1 MSGSVRPETKGM
13 SMVAEGTTTARTVS
27 SSWADQIA
35 VLLATAAGAPD
46 ASAALV
52 ARHLIT
58 ADERGVDTHG
68 LVRLPVYLDRAAR
81 GELVV
86 DAVPRIVRDATAIA
100 TVDGGDG
107 FGQVA
112 AEFAMGLAIER
123 AHRAGIG
130 AVAVRRSSH
139 LGAAAA
145 YAIQA
150 TKAGC
155 VGLVLTNTQPLM
167 PAVGGADRVVGNN
180 PIAIAAPTTVGFP
193 IALDIAMSRVAAG
206 RLRIAAAAGEAI
218 PPDWAFDSA
227 GEETTDPQTA
237 LFGGGLLRPVADHK
251 GFGLAMLIDVLT
263 GALAGGAVGSGVVG
277 LDGVGAA
284 AVSHLLIAID
294 VTAFGDGD
302 GFLERVASIISEVHG
317 SARREGVD
325 RLLIPGQLEHE
336 TQQQRRRD
344 GIPYPLS
351 LFERLDALAARLGVA
366 LPPTAGRGAS

>member
-1 MSGSVRPETKGM
+1 MATEST
-13 SMVAEGTTTARTVS
+13 ATARTVS
-27 SSWADQIA
+27 SAWAREA
-35 VLLATAAGAPD
+35 ALRLATAAGTPA
-46 ASAALV
+46 ASAEVV
-52 ARHLIT
+52 ARHLIA

-68 LVRLPVYLDRAAR
+68 LVRLPVYLGRAGR
-81 GELVV
+81 GELIV
-86 DAVPRIVRDATAIA
+86 DAVPQVVRDMAAAA
-100 TVDGGDG
+100 TVDAGDG

-123 AHRAGIG
+123 AHGAGIG
-130 AVAVRRSSH
+130 AVAVHRSSH

-150 TKAGC
+150 TEAGC

-180 PIAIAAPTTVGFP
+180 PIAIAAPTTTGFP

-206 RLRIAAAAGEAI
+206 RIRIAAAAGEPI

-227 GEETTDPQTA
+227 GQETTDPQVA

-251 GFGLAMLIDVLT
+251 GFGLALLIDVLT

-277 LDGVGAA
+277 LDGTGAA

-294 VTAFGDGD
+294 VAAFGDRD
-302 GFLERVASIISEVHG
+302 AFLERVAQIITEVHG
-317 SARREGVD
+317 SGRREGVD

-336 TQQQRRRD
+336 MQQRRRRD
-344 GIPYPLS
+344 GIPYPAAL
-351 LFERLDALAARLGVA
+351 LERIDALASRLDVD
-366 LPPTAGRGAS
+366 LPPHAGPGAP